1 MARLL
6 SYMNFRSS
14 ACFGYGSRVIRPSFN
29 DTILKYLRQKYRTS
43 FMHRFISLARSL
55 NCYGVSISFS
65 PAFLMEASSS
75 VPLLWGRRLLDA
87 SCGPWGFF
95 YPRSMFSNLSIVGL
109 SNPFYPIT
117 HHALS
122 PLVGLGRTN
131 LLLSS
136 TLDINV
142 AKRSYGEQYD
152 ETTIMCALNFSNCSG
167 ESSFAQIGF
176 IKKRFN

>member
-1 MARLL
+1 
-6 SYMNFRSS
+6 MNFNNS
-14 ACFGYGSRVIRPSFN
+14 ACFGYGFNVTNPSLS

-95 YPRSMFSNLSIVGL
+95 YPRSRFSNLSIVGL
-109 SNPFYPIT
+109 SNPLLMY
-117 HHALS
+117 HDLS

-142 AKRSYGEQYD
+142 AKKS
-152 ETTIMCALNFSNCSG
+152 
-167 ESSFAQIGF
+167 
-176 IKKRFN
+176 